1 MDVMKTAF
9 LAKAAH
15 ELRTPLTS
23 ILGFTE
29 LLQKDAN
36 ANNKQ
41 KEIFAIMARQGNSLL
56 NLVRDLLDLARIEAQ
71 AQKTH
76 QQSLQSLSALTRLIV
91 EEFKVPGD
99 ERKFI
104 LSLADH
110 LPEVRLD
117 SGQYRQML
125 SNLLSNALKYSPSGT
140 PVSVTTKLVQRDDK
154 PWLVVSV
161 SDYGVGMQA
170 DELAR
175 LGERFYRAN
184 PGGKVIGTGLGLSV
198 VKELVS
204 MHGGSM
210 EFESLVGQGTR
221 ASLWFPAPGQA

>member
-1 MDVMKTAF
+1 M
-9 LAKAAH
+9 
-15 ELRTPLTS
+15 
-23 ILGFTE
+23 
-29 LLQKDAN
+29 
-36 ANNKQ
+36 
-41 KEIFAIMARQGNSLL
+41 
-56 NLVRDLLDLARIEAQ
+56 
-71 AQKTH
+71 
-76 QQSLQSLSALTRLIV
+76 
-91 EEFKVPGD
+91 
-99 ERKFI
+99 
-104 LSLADH
+104 
-110 LPEVRLD
+110 
-117 SGQYRQML
+117 
-125 SNLLSNALKYSPSGT
+125 
-140 PVSVTTKLVQRDDK
+140 QRNDK